1 MKNPKFV
8 KAIKNNFPGVYD
20 ITEPNVLGI
29 NSNILIAHTPKKKIV
44 CKFDKESVCRHDRYV
59 SEKLRKNDICVPNI
73 KIANYDGLF
82 FTTYEYNPNKTL
94 AEWIKL
100 GLPRDLIFSIYC
112 DAMDVVYK
120 ISNVNIPNQKMSYD
134 MFNSHQDFIANKIFD
149 MPMKLYHNDLHAG
162 NILLGPRWEFAGLL
176 DMASVSMTTL
186 NTFLASVAVKYPCY
200 CSETDFW
207 GLVKHWEKI
216 SGQSIERERFKS
228 ICNMIQP
235 RKCSR

>member
-1 MKNPKFV
+1 M
-8 KAIKNNFPGVYD
+8 
-20 ITEPNVLGI
+20 
-29 NSNILIAHTPKKKIV
+29 
-44 CKFDKESVCRHDRYV
+44 
-59 SEKLRKNDICVPNI
+59 PNI

-94 AEWIKL
+94 AEWIKS

-120 ISNVNIPNQKMSYD
+120 ISNVTIPIQKMSRD
-134 MFNSHQDFIANKIFD
+134 MFNSHQDFIANKFFD
-149 MPMKLYHNDLHAG
+149 IPMKLYHNDLHAG

-186 NTFLASVAVKYPCY
+186 NTFLASVAVKYPYY
-200 CSETDFW
+200 CSKTDFW

-216 SGQSIERERFKS
+216 SGQRIDRERFKS
-228 ICNMIQP
+228 ICNMIHP